1 MWLCVYFNLRSNPFH
16 LRLRSIVTQHTL
28 VSTSFNNDHGRGCH
42 HKTIWG
48 KGWLLVDYPHMLK
61 STHFSYSSDKKVQHD
76 RRESITLTYSFV
88 FLSLSA
94 FVMSCSFSN
103 QVLAQIDLWTNP
115 GKYPIGVHM
124 LPKKLDEEVASSHLE
139 ALGIKLTKLTAD
151 QSEYLGIPQTG
162 PFKPDHYRY

>member
-1 MWLCVYFNLRSNPFH
+1 M
-16 LRLRSIVTQHTL
+16 
-28 VSTSFNNDHGRGCH
+28 
-42 HKTIWG
+42 
-48 KGWLLVDYPHMLK
+48 
-61 STHFSYSSDKKVQHD
+61 FSV
-76 RRESITLTYSFV
+76 
-88 FLSLSA
+88 SA

-139 ALGIKLTKLTAD
+139 ALGIKLTKLSDSQAV
-151 QSEYLGIPQTG
+151 YLGLPLAG